1 MYLGEE
7 QTIFSHAL
15 NYLHQL
21 DRKKWK
27 NVLEHMLHAHAVT
40 IVYASWGKITI
51 CVTDNCCIFFSLFY
65 YQHPMSL
72 LILFT

>member
-27 NVLEHMLHAHAVT
+27 NVLEHMLHAHGMT
-40 IVYASWGKITI
+40 IVTLVGVKLQY
-51 CVTDNCCIFFSLFY
+51 V
-65 YQHPMSL
+65 
-72 LILFT
+72 